1 MLSDWYVRAHLPI
14 SGSGYTEETI
24 SGGSGSQVV
33 ITLDTGGRIDF
44 QMNEYSFTFTDPSPP
59 VASSWYI
66 SLRGDKEAT
75 WNFVEPCI

>member
-1 MLSDWYVRAHLPI
+1 MNVRVHMLID
-14 SGSGYTEETI
+14 GSGYTERDI
-24 SGGSGSQVV
+24 SGGSESQVV
-33 ITLDTGGRIDF
+33 ITLYAGGRIDF

-66 SLRGDKEAT
+66 SLYGDKEAT